1 MDSSNSSL
9 TYPKVNFRINILL
22 RPWMILC
29 CIVFF
34 LSLSF
39 GAGALFSPEWAVR
52 KSGTDYIGLLRSC
65 SESFGCFDTPS
76 IWCLPDRED
85 NCQTIKIRLQL
96 VLLFC
101 FLGIFLSLSG
111 VLFSLPF
118 FAPCVLVMG
127 VGISILATLAYV
139 TAVVL
144 FMTIDKH
151 FFLFSTFEDPAHIT
165 YGFYLCVVAAAVS
178 LCASPFALK
187 AAHSHLR
194 EMHARRQEKGL

>member
-9 TYPKVNFRINILL
+9 ANPRFNCTTILL

-34 LSLSF
+34 LSLAF
-39 GAGALFSPEWAVR
+39 GVGALFSPEWAVK
-52 KSGTDYIGLLRSC
+52 KSGTDYVGLLKSC

-76 IWCLPDRED
+76 TWCLPDRED
-85 NCQTIKIRLQL
+85 TCQTIKVRIQL

-101 FLGIFLSLSG
+101 FLGLFLSLSG

-127 VGISILATLAYV
+127 VGISILTTLSYL
-139 TAVVL
+139 TAVIL

-151 FFLFSTFEDPAHIT
+151 FFLFSTFEDPAQLT
-165 YGFYLCVVAAAVS
+165 YGFYLCVVAAAIS
-178 LCASPFALK
+178 LCASLFALK
-187 AAHSHLR
+187 AAHSHLV
-194 EMHARRQEKGL
+194 ETHKRRQGKGF